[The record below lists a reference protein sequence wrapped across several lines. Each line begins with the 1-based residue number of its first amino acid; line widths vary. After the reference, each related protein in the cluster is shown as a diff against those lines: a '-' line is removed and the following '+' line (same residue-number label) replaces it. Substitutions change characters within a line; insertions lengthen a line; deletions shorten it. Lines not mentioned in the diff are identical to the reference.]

1 MSSMQRNYWLITSR
15 TGPSIKWK
23 FKKTL
28 SQLQQKHSQGKE
40 VQSDI
45 LLTDTPEQVHAIKFD
60 ATDADLV
67 KNAAF
72 ETRGGAG
79 P

>member
-1 MSSMQRNYWLITSR
+1 MKNE
-15 TGPSIKWK
+15 
-23 FKKTL
+23 KTL
-28 SQLQQKHSQGKE
+28 NQLQQKHSQGKE

>member
-1 MSSMQRNYWLITSR
+1 MKNE
-15 TGPSIKWK
+15 
-23 FKKTL
+23 KTL
-28 SQLQQKHSQGKE
+28 NQLRQKHSQGKE
-40 VQSDI
+40 AELDI